1 MISSELGLMYCLFKL
16 REIIAIQLVNAR
28 LSFQNV
34 LISFLPIIIFMG
46 INMFCFIITDLDLNL
61 DP

>member
-1 MISSELGLMYCLFKL
+1 MISSELGLMYCVFSLK
-16 REIIAIQLVNAR
+16 EIIAIQLVNAR

-34 LISFLPIIIFMG
+34 LISFFPIIMFMG